1 MATIL
6 THPNWHTGPTDLAR
20 IDESELE
27 EILQANLNRRLKGD
41 LYYDGV
47 LLMRK
52 NKVLDTKYYNR
63 VRRYYEN
70 RTHYAQQP
78 LYQNNIDKFQRR
90 PSYRTQ
96 STYRYA
102 A

>member
-6 THPNWHTGPTDLAR
+6 THPNWHTGPTDLAHVG
-20 IDESELE
+20 ESELE
-27 EILQANLNRRLKGD
+27 AILHANLNRRLKGD

-52 NKVLDTKYYNR
+52 HKVLDRKYCNR
-63 VRRYYEN
+63 VLRYYQN
-70 RTHYAQQP
+70 RTQTHHYHHP
-78 LYQNNIDKFQRR
+78 YSHNRSMDLS
-90 PSYRTQ
+90 SYRSQ
-96 STYRYA
+96 SSYRYA